1 MASGALHAVS
11 LSGDSNGTVP
21 IGRLCRGI
29 VHRFRLF
36 VAPAGAFGMRHG
48 GLAKQFAAQGCF
60 PFVLSTRYPHRLR
73 MS

>member
-11 LSGDSNGTVP
+11 LSGDSNVTVP

-29 VHRFRLF
+29 AHRFRLF
-36 VAPAGAFGMRHG
+36 AAAAGAFGMRHG
-48 GLAKQFAAQGCF
+48 SLAKRFVVQGCL
-60 PFVLSTRYPHRLR
+60 PFVLSTRYPLRLR